1 MLTIRRAAVALG
13 IAVAAA
19 GLVACDADQ
28 VGAAAVVGDERIT
41 VSDLQDDV
49 LAFHEFAGTEPVGD
63 QTDLQRG
70 YLQAE
75 IRHLIV
81 TQVGEDIGVTV
92 SEAAVDQYIAD
103 QFLAQNPEGELSQL
117 MVDNMLTEQGFRDAI
132 HDTIMID
139 ALVAEV
145 GDENAVGEMFDATAE
160 SLEIE
165 INPRYGA
172 WEGVGL
178 DPVSG
183 SISVPAGS

>member
-1 MLTIRRAAVALG
+1 VLTIRRAAATLG

-19 GLVACDADQ
+19 GLVACGADQ

-41 VSDLQDDV
+41 VSDLQDEV
-49 LAFHEFAGTEPVGD
+49 LAFHDFAGTEPVGD

-75 IRHLIV
+75 IRHRIV
-81 TQVGEDIGVTV
+81 EQVGADVGVSV
-92 SEAAVDQYIAD
+92 SESDIDQYIAD
-103 QFLAQNPEGELSQL
+103 QFLAQNPEGDLSQL
-117 MVDNMLTEQGFRDAI
+117 MVDNMLTEQGFRIAI

-139 ALVAEV
+139 ALATEL
-145 GDENAVGEMFDATAE
+145 GDETVMGEMFDAAAE
-160 SLEIE
+160 SMEIE
-165 INPRYGA
+165 VNPRYGTWA
-172 WEGVGL
+172 GVGL